1 MYDYH
6 RFHLSGAK
14 FRGKNTAKH
23 ENYVIIYLHIQLIS
37 SSLHVQYLI
46 RKKSSILGTRQRF
59 KPFITSVIKTTIL
72 QLITAYITGYLCCG
86 SK

>member
-37 SSLHVQYLI
+37 SSLLHKASNESTCTIFNL
-46 RKKSSILGTRQRF
+46 KKIVHFRN
-59 KPFITSVIKTTIL
+59 KTTI
-72 QLITAYITGYLCCG
+72 
-86 SK
+86 